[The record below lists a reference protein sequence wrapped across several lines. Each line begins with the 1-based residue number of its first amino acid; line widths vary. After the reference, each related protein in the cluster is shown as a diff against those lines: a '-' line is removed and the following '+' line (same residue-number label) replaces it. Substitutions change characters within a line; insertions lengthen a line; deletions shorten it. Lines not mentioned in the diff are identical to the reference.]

1 MAKCSHPTEIIM
13 RKTIAPLVILT
24 ILAIFSPSLFAADAV
39 EGEWLKDDQS
49 ARIKL
54 KVTRKGELMGVI
66 AYVKDPKRTHD
77 TNNPDASKHKRK
89 LLGLVIVRGF
99 SKDGAKW
106 SGGTVYDSKSGKTYK
121 GKIWMDDGKL
131 MMRGY
136 VGVSLIGT
144 TASWT
149 KHAK

>member
-1 MAKCSHPTEIIM
+1 M
-13 RKTIAPLVILT
+13 RKTIAPLLVLA
-24 ILAIFSPSLFAADAV
+24 ILALFTPSLFAADPV

-66 AYVKDPKRTHD
+66 SYVKDPKRTHD

-89 LLGLVIVRGF
+89 LLGLVIIRGF
-99 SKDGAKW
+99 SKEGDKW
-106 SGGTVYDSKSGKTYK
+106 GGGTVYDSKTGKTYK
-121 GKIWMDDGKL
+121 GKIWLEQGKL

-136 VGVSLIGT
+136 VGVSLIGK

-149 KHAK
+149 KYGK